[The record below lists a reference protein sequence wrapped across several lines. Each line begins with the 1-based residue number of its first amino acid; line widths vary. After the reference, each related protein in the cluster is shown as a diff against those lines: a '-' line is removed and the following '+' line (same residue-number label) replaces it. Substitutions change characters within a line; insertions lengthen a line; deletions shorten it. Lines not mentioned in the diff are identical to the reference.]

1 MVEADEVFKEL
12 ENRQI
17 NYKVINHPAVYTTE
31 EANQY
36 LNGLSFARVR
46 NLFLDN
52 KDNYY
57 LVMIDDRKR
66 LNMKQLRAQLQT
78 RRFTFADQ
86 KALESI
92 MGVRSG
98 SVSPFNLINDHQ
110 RQVKV
115 VMDQSI
121 IDENEFIGC
130 HPNDNTKTVVLR
142 VDDLLNLI
150 KKWGYEVTVL
160 PL

>member
-1 MVEADEVFKEL
+1 MVKADEVFQEL

-36 LNGLSFARVR
+36 LNGLGFARVR

-52 KDNYY
+52 KDNYF

-66 LNMKQLRAQLQT
+66 LNMKQLRDQLQT
-78 RRFTFADQ
+78 RRFTFADE
-86 KALESI
+86 KALENI
-92 MGVRSG
+92 MGVHSG

-121 IDENEFIGC
+121 LDENEFIGC

-142 VDDLLNLI
+142 IDDLLNLI